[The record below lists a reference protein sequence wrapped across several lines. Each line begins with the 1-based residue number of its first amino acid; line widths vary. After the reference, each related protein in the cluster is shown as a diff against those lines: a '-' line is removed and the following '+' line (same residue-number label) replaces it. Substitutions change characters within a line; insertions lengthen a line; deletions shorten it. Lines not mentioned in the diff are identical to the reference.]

1 MAEVSVTLDGEPTAT
16 LVVVARSKGREQ
28 TIEERGMDPRL
39 AESALAAAKAQPWF
53 VRGEVRRE

>member
-1 MAEVSVTLDGEPTAT
+1 MSVTLDGEPTAT
-16 LVVVARSKGREQ
+16 LVVVSRTKSGREE
-28 TIEERGMDPRL
+28 TMEERDMDPRL